1 MAAGVAA
8 PALWGDIQTA
18 AAHGRPYYVY
28 TLSDAD
34 GVFYVGKGKGRRV
47 FHHERV
53 KTDRNGA
60 KLARIA
66 RCGGEPTKEILAFFS
81 DEGSAFACER
91 DLIRESRETLTNM
104 AGGVVDA
111 AAVSKARAQSMLDRM
126 LPLDRW
132 KASLAGR
139 PDVVRLAVSVAGS
152 LDALYATLRR
162 AVEKQAADPSPVS
175 IFVPWP
181 EVTHGCS

>member
-8 PALWGDIQTA
+8 PALWDDIQTA
-18 AAHGRPYYVY
+18 AAHGRPFYVY
-28 TLSDAD
+28 TLSDAE

-47 FHHERV
+47 FHHERA
-53 KTDRNGA
+53 KMDRNGA
-60 KLARIA
+60 KLARIF
-66 RCGGEPTKEILAFFS
+66 RCGGEPAKQILAFFA
-81 DEGSAFACER
+81 DEGAAFACER
-91 DLIRESRETLTNM
+91 ELIGEGRDTLTNM

-111 AAVSKARAQSMLDRM
+111 TAASKARAQSMLDRM
-126 LPLDRW
+126 LALDRW

-162 AVEKQAADPSPVS
+162 ALERQAVDSSPVS

-181 EVTHGCS
+181 EVAHGCR